1 MRVTMTC
8 MSMTVSSMCMAV
20 VVIFLLLLVF
30 HGMSMSVAH
39 YCFIIYA
46 FLIKSWIFFRNLIGS
61 LRPFERRA
69 GVTMSVAMIM
79 VMRMAMVV
87 VMCMAMVSG

>member
-8 MSMTVSSMCMAV
+8 MTMTVSSMCMAV

-30 HGMSMSVAH
+30 YGMSMSVAH

-46 FLIKSWIFFRNLIGS
+46 FLIKSWVFFRDLIGS

-87 VMCMAMVSG
+87 IMCMAMVSG